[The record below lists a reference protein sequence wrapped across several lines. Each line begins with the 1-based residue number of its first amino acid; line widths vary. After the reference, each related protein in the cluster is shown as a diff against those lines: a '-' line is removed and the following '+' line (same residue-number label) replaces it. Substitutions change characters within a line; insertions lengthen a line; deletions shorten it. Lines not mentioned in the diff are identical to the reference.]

1 MSLDAPD
8 RPGPR
13 WGVLSLLFIL
23 LYCLAALWLGGF
35 LRYVETLGALAG
47 RTDERAT
54 DAIVV
59 PTGGA
64 ERIDAGLR
72 LLQGAKAKKLFITG
86 VHKGTSAE
94 MLQQLRGQ
102 YPPQLFACCV
112 ELGTAAEDTAG
123 NAAETAA
130 WARKEG
136 HTSLRLVTAAYHLP
150 RSLVEFHRFMPG
162 VELVGQPVFTDSVR
176 LDEWWRHPG
185 TARLLAGE
193 FNKYLASLL
202 RSRLLDRR
210 KS

>member
-1 MSLDAPD
+1 MSLDTLE
-8 RPGPR
+8 RPSPR
-13 WGVLSLLFIL
+13 WGALSLLFIL
-23 LYCLAALWLGGF
+23 VYCLGALWFGGF
-35 LRYVETLGALAG
+35 LRYVETLGESSSGADG
-47 RTDERAT
+47 RAT

-59 PTGGA
+59 PTGGS
-64 ERIDAGLR
+64 ERIDAGLK
-72 LLQGAKAKKLFITG
+72 LLQAGKAKKLFITG

-136 HTSLRLVTAAYHLP
+136 YKSLRLVTAAYHLP
-150 RSLVEFHRFMPG
+150 RSMVEFQRFMPG
-162 VELVGQPVFTDSVR
+162 IELVGQPVFTESVR
-176 LDEWWRHPG
+176 LNEWWRHPG

-210 KS
+210 K

>member
-1 MSLDAPD
+1 MSLDPLD

-23 LYCLAALWLGGF
+23 VYCAAALWLGGF
-35 LRYVETLGALAG
+35 LRYAQTLGELSGQDDAQ
-47 RTDERAT
+47 AT

-64 ERIDAGLR
+64 ERIEAGLR
-72 LLQGAKAKKLFITG
+72 LLQAGKAKKMLITG

-102 YPPQLFACCV
+102 YAPQLFACCV

-136 HTSLRLVTAAYHLP
+136 YKSLRLVTAAYHLP
-150 RSLVEFHRFMPG
+150 RSMVEFRRFMPG
-162 VELVGQPVFTDSVR
+162 IELVGQPVFTGSVR

-193 FNKYLASLL
+193 FNKYMASLV

-210 KS
+210 K